1 VYLANIG
8 YSIDNKRRKRQGMP
22 VSKAEGTA
30 NKRSC
35 FLLYSKEAIRG
46 WRHVRRAARDSM
58 DDVPAAF
65 FVAGGKVIDRKSLII
80 EATHVTK
87 GYTVSIDQHH

>member
-1 VYLANIG
+1 
-8 YSIDNKRRKRQGMP
+8 
-22 VSKAEGTA
+22 
-30 NKRSC
+30 
-35 FLLYSKEAIRG
+35 
-46 WRHVRRAARDSM
+46 M